1 MSPENQRLEIAKE
14 CGYELL
20 PIPQNAAQKTW
31 QKHGVTVLLPDYLND
46 LNAMH
51 EAEKKLQ
58 HFIYYVDVLADV
70 MDLPRGSFCTV
81 GATAAQRAEAFLRT
95 IGKWEDSA

>member
-1 MSPENQRLEIAKE
+1 VSPENQRLEIAKE

-51 EAEKKLQ
+51 EAEITLTPDQKMTLITRDCMGDRLTRT
-58 HFIYYVDVLADV
+58 HF
-70 MDLPRGSFCTV
+70 
-81 GATAAQRAEAFLRT
+81 ATAAQRAEAFLRT